1 MLDQYK
7 LEEGILEAEM
17 REAEKIN
24 LGETSSSE
32 NYSDSESE
40 EEADEQLEKEKE
52 KKKVVLMK
60 PVFVAKNQ
68 REEENHFLD
77 EQVKIMKEQEQIQKL
92 KE

>member
-32 NYSDSESE
+32 NYSDSESEE

-77 EQVKIMKEQEQIQKL
+77 EQVKIMK
-92 KE
+92 